1 LKKSTI
7 LDAYIT
13 PNTQHPTI
21 ENLMRERERERK
33 REGRGAVKASKLST
47 KKMLSKFTMSYLQG

>member
-47 KKMLSKFTMSYLQG
+47 RV